1 MHDEKLS
8 LTPLIDVAFLV
19 LIFFMAL
26 PMKRLDTKLSAH
38 LPVGHGH
45 AQFLTEPRSVVKI
58 HVRQDGFRLGDT
70 RAESAW
76 SLVPLIQ
83 KLGPTHVYQIAAR
96 PKVGTQNV
104 IEVMDVLTGL
114 KYTQVEFAGVRE
126 PSQVQRDRR
135 N

>member
-38 LPVGHGH
+38 LPVDHGH

-58 HVRQDGFRLGDT
+58 HVRDDSVRLGDT
-70 RAESAW
+70 TATSAW
-76 SLVPLIQ
+76 SLVPLLEQ
-83 KLGPTHVYQIAAR
+83 MGPTHVYQIAAR
-96 PKVGTQNV
+96 SKVGTQRV

-114 KYTQVEFAGVRE
+114 KYTRVEFAGVRE
-126 PSQVQRDRR
+126 PSQAQRDRR